1 MTVGEIVTDTGATA
15 ALTSPLWLPSLHSVS
30 AFAALILPILGAVWL
45 ILQISSRIYAI
56 TKQLPHND
64 KD

>member
-30 AFAALILPILGAVWL
+30 EFAALILPILGAVWL
-45 ILQISSRIYAI
+45 VLQICGRLLALSKKLSL
-56 TKQLPHND
+56 TD
-64 KD
+64 KE